1 MAKRIDIDFNGN
13 IKLNKKSLDE
23 VTSRIQKI
31 QTAFSSLKFDPDGK
45 LALGNKKVG
54 QAILA
59 QIDKEK
65 KALKE
70 LGVVYNH
77 TYGNVYANSV
87 KQAYKESQKLYAQQ
101 KKNSQAIVNET
112 KSANNEIINNEKKT
126 TQAIEKELNKRV
138 ATSLK
143 INSKFKNVKNVGS
156 FTSGS
161 YSTPNLN
168 KLSESQLQKM
178 YGTVQTTSYERNAS
192 TGAIKYANVLRQI
205 QDTKGNIIKTTLR
218 QKKTEDGLLYVSR
231 KTVIDERAKLNLQEQ
246 TINKSKEELR
256 LEKEIASLTTRNA
269 GSKGYQPS
277 FSGGG
282 TVVNQSEATTRGL
295 PEGTQ
300 KFLQQIDNGKGQIET
315 WTHMVDKAGNSLGKF
330 HIATKEANRDH
341 KTFGEQMSIATRRI
355 AEWGIATNIV
365 YGSLAKIR
373 EGLTFLNELDNKMNE
388 IRIVTGMTASEAKG
402 LSKVYNELASK
413 MGVTTMDVANMST
426 EFYRQGLSQDEVN
439 ERMKETIKYSKIAG
453 ITTEETAK
461 ILTASANSYGV
472 TGKGVEKLVDVLS
485 YLGDASASGA
495 DEVGRGMQKVA
506 ASGKMAGLEYEWL
519 ASKVA
524 VVSETTRESA
534 ETIGNSLKSIL
545 VRYSAVKKAGMKS
558 KDYNAVTTALKS
570 ADITAIDKQTG
581 QLRNFQDVIDEL
593 GGKWEK
599 LTPKVKSYIATAL
612 AG

>member
-1 MAKRIDIDFNGN
+1 
-13 IKLNKKSLDE
+13 
-23 VTSRIQKI
+23 
-31 QTAFSSLKFDPDGK
+31 
-45 LALGNKKVG
+45 
-54 QAILA
+54 
-59 QIDKEK
+59 
-65 KALKE
+65 
-70 LGVVYNH
+70 
-77 TYGNVYANSV
+77 
-87 KQAYKESQKLYAQQ
+87 
-101 KKNSQAIVNET
+101 
-112 KSANNEIINNEKKT
+112 
-126 TQAIEKELNKRV
+126 
-138 ATSLK
+138 
-143 INSKFKNVKNVGS
+143 
-156 FTSGS
+156 
-161 YSTPNLN
+161 
-168 KLSESQLQKM
+168 
-178 YGTVQTTSYERNAS
+178 
-192 TGAIKYANVLRQI
+192 
-205 QDTKGNIIKTTLR
+205 
-218 QKKTEDGLLYVSR
+218 
-231 KTVIDERAKLNLQEQ
+231 
-246 TINKSKEELR
+246 
-256 LEKEIASLTTRNA
+256 
-269 GSKGYQPS
+269 
-277 FSGGG
+277 
-282 TVVNQSEATTRGL
+282 
-295 PEGTQ
+295 
-300 KFLQQIDNGKGQIET
+300 
-315 WTHMVDKAGNSLGKF
+315 
-330 HIATKEANRDH
+330 
-341 KTFGEQMSIATRRI
+341 
-355 AEWGIATNIV
+355 
-365 YGSLAKIR
+365 
-373 EGLTFLNELDNKMNE
+373 
-388 IRIVTGMTASEAKG
+388 
-402 LSKVYNELASK
+402 